1 MKAIEIIRPGQ
12 VVILGE
18 VGEEMLLDFC
28 THQEWVL
35 KIPTKEQI
43 VAQINANGRE
53 LIEKAMTGVKPNE
66 DDKKVARGP
75 DTRRRAQVCA
85 DGKIILIDLDTF
97 LKNLNQSAG
106 WKKVWTDIDAMGREI
121 SAKAMAQI
129 EAQKKR

>member
-1 MKAIEIIRPGQ
+1 MKAIEVIRPGQ
-12 VVILGE
+12 AKIKQDN
-18 VGEEMLLDFC
+18 GEEMLLDFG

-53 LIEKAMTGVKPNE
+53 LIEKAMAGVKPNE

-85 DGKIILIDLDTF
+85 DGKIILIDMDMF
-97 LKNLNQSAG
+97 VKNLTQSAR
-106 WKKVWTDIDAMGREI
+106 WKKVWAEIDAMGREI